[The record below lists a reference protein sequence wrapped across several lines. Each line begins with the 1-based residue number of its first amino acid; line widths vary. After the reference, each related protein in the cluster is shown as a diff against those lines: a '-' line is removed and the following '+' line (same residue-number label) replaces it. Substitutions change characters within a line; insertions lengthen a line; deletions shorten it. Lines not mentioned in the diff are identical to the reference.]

1 MIRMHVPHLLRG
13 TSVTRETIK
22 HRHPTGHAVCQ
33 GSLSLS
39 DSRWIHPQVSGNMKP
54 YSDQYIGGLV
64 RNRIFHDPTPDLY
77 EWHRDRYDR
86 EIVVLESGDGW
97 KFQKDHETP
106 FLLYPGVEF
115 EVKALEH
122 HRVIPGSGTLVLQI
136 KEDTVT
142 L

>member
-1 MIRMHVPHLLRG
+1 MQENLLLRG
-13 TSVTRETIK
+13 INVKQGTIK
-22 HRHPTGHAVCQ
+22 HLLHIGHAVSQ
-33 GSLSLS
+33 DLESLS
-39 DSRWIHPQVSGNMKP
+39 DSRSITPVVSGNMRP

-64 RNRIFHDPTPDLY
+64 RNRIFHDPTPELY

-86 EIVVLESGDGW
+86 EITVLESGDGW

-122 HRVIPGSGTLVLQI
+122 HRVIPGNGTLVLQI

>member
-1 MIRMHVPHLLRG
+1 MTKRTTKLLR
-13 TSVTRETIK
+13 R
-22 HRHPTGHAVCQ
+22 TGHAVCPDS
-33 GSLSLS
+33 GNPS
-39 DSRWIHPQVSGNMKP
+39 DSRLIRQGVSGKMKP

-86 EIVVLESGDGW
+86 EIKVLESGDGW

-122 HRVIPGSGTLVLQI
+122 HRVIPGNGTLVLQI

>member
-1 MIRMHVPHLLRG
+1 MHVHHLRQGISVRRGMIKHLLR
-13 TSVTRETIK
+13 
-22 HRHPTGHAVCQ
+22 TGHVACQ
-33 GSLSLS
+33 DLESLS
-39 DSRWIHPQVSGNMKP
+39 DSRSIHPQVSGKMRP
-54 YSDQYIGGLV
+54 YSDVYIGGLV
-64 RNRIFHDPTPDLY
+64 RNRIFHDPTPELY
-77 EWHRDRYDR
+77 EWHKDRYDR
-86 EIVVLESGDGW
+86 EITVLESGDGW

-122 HRVIPGSGTLVLQI
+122 HRVIPGNGTLVLQI

>member
-1 MIRMHVPHLLRG
+1 MIRGMINYLLR
-13 TSVTRETIK
+13 
-22 HRHPTGHAVCQ
+22 TGHAVCQ
-33 GSLSLS
+33 DLPSPW
-39 DSRWIHPQVSGNMKP
+39 DSRSIHPQVSGNMKP

>member
-1 MIRMHVPHLLRG
+1 
-13 TSVTRETIK
+13 
-22 HRHPTGHAVCQ
+22 
-33 GSLSLS
+33 
-39 DSRWIHPQVSGNMKP
+39 MKP
-54 YSDQYIGGLV
+54 YSDQYIVGLI

-86 EIVVLESGDGW
+86 EITVLESGDGW

-115 EVKALEH
+115 EVKALSY
-122 HRVIPGSGTLVLQI
+122 HRVIPGNGTLVLQI
-136 KEDTVT
+136 KEDAVT